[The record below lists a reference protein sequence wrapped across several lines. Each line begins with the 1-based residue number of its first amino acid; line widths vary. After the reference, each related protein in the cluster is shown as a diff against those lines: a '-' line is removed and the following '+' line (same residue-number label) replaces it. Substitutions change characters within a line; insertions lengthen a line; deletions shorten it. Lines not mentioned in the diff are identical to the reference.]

1 MQNIHIVSYALH
13 LLWGG
18 GGAEC
23 SCIVPISEALP
34 LLGGG
39 GGGGGRISMYCTSQ
53 LGAPIAWW
61 GGRGAEYPHSQ

>member
-1 MQNIHIVSYALH
+1 MQNIHIVGYALH
-13 LLWGG
+13 LLGGG

-39 GGGGGRISMYCTSQ
+39 G
-53 LGAPIAWW
+53 
-61 GGRGAEYPHSQ
+61 AEYPCIVLVS